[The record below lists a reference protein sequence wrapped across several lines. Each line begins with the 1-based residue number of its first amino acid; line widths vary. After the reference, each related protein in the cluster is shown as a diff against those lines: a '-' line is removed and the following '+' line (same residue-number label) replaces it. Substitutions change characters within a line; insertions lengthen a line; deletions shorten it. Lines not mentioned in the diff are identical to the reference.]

1 MANEAHKIKLLVL
14 WDILCKNTDENHA
27 LNTDEISELLALRGL
42 NVSRKILVQDIATLC
57 DNGYDVLSYK
67 KKYHYYYVVNRS
79 LETAEVVML
88 ADVINASKLP
98 VAQKKALAQRLA
110 ETLCTHQAESISKH
124 IISLDKG
131 RRGNSSFIY
140 NVDAIERAINENKQ
154 ISFLYFNYD
163 EKHKKVYRKNGNRYT
178 VSPAFMVWNKDNYYL
193 LCFSKGHDDI
203 VKDMSRF
210 GRNYLEVGYYTEVIF
225 PEYDVQFIAVNDNV
239 DSEVQTDNDFT
250 PFRNI
255 MNEWYAKDISKKMKS
270 AIKAKGNSGKHT
282 NPLPP
287 YGYIKD
293 PNDKNKWLI
302 DEEAATVVRRIFG
315 LCMQGFG
322 PTQISRIL
330 TDEGVDTPKIH
341 AKKMGRKVTIRAN
354 EMPEAWADQTV
365 GAILGYWEYLG
376 WTVNFKTKKKSFKS
390 KKVIL
395 LPSDEWQVFKDT
407 QEPIIDEETFW
418 AVQKI
423 REGKRRLD
431 SLGEPNAL
439 SGMLFCGD
447 CGHRL
452 YLRRQRD
459 PHQKDYFVCSVY
471 RKKRKYFCT
480 AHFIRLADIEKILL
494 RDLRQVTAFA
504 REHESEFLD
513 LAKKR
518 SLRETEKLRAENKAS
533 LDKAVRRIAEIDG
546 IIQKLYEDN
555 VSGKISDERFAK
567 MTATYETEQNGLQQ
581 TAQRLK
587 DDISAVREEGESVD
601 RFMKLVNKYSDITEL
616 NAEIIRT
623 FVEKIV
629 VYEAE
634 KNDGVKT
641 QKVKIVYNCVGTVS
655 VPNTDNEAVK
665 TDKTKIIEVA

>member
-1 MANEAHKIKLLVL
+1 MRNQSAINKIPFAEGDETALYTRLSRDDEL
-14 WDILCKNTDENHA
+14 TGESNSIKNQR
-27 LNTDEISELLALRGL
+27 ELLLQYA
-42 NVSRKILVQDIATLC
+42 K
-57 DNGYDVLSYK
+57 
-67 KKYHYYYVVNRS
+67 
-79 LETAEVVML
+79 
-88 ADVINASKLP
+88 
-98 VAQKKALAQRLA
+98 
-110 ETLCTHQAESISKH
+110 
-124 IISLDKG
+124 
-131 RRGNSSFIY
+131 
-140 NVDAIERAINENKQ
+140 
-154 ISFLYFNYD
+154 
-163 EKHKKVYRKNGNRYT
+163 
-178 VSPAFMVWNKDNYYL
+178 
-193 LCFSKGHDDI
+193 SKGYANVQVYVDDGYSGTNFNRPDFKRMMERVEAGLIKRVI

-480 AHFIRLADIEKILL
+480 SHFIRLADIEKILL

-587 DDISAVREEGESVD
+587 DEISAVREEGESVD

-623 FVEKIV
+623 FVEKII

-634 KNDGVKT
+634 KIDGVKT
-641 QKVKIVYNCVGTVS
+641 QRVKIVYNCVGTVS
-655 VPNTDNEAVK
+655 VPNADNKPVK

>member
-1 MANEAHKIKLLVL
+1 
-14 WDILCKNTDENHA
+14 
-27 LNTDEISELLALRGL
+27 
-42 NVSRKILVQDIATLC
+42 
-57 DNGYDVLSYK
+57 
-67 KKYHYYYVVNRS
+67 
-79 LETAEVVML
+79 
-88 ADVINASKLP
+88 
-98 VAQKKALAQRLA
+98 
-110 ETLCTHQAESISKH
+110 
-124 IISLDKG
+124 
-131 RRGNSSFIY
+131 
-140 NVDAIERAINENKQ
+140 
-154 ISFLYFNYD
+154 
-163 EKHKKVYRKNGNRYT
+163 
-178 VSPAFMVWNKDNYYL
+178 
-193 LCFSKGHDDI
+193 
-203 VKDMSRF
+203 
-210 GRNYLEVGYYTEVIF
+210 
-225 PEYDVQFIAVNDNV
+225 
-239 DSEVQTDNDFT
+239 
-250 PFRNI
+250 
-255 MNEWYAKDISKKMKS
+255 
-270 AIKAKGNSGKHT
+270 
-282 NPLPP
+282 
-287 YGYIKD
+287 
-293 PNDKNKWLI
+293 
-302 DEEAATVVRRIFG
+302 
-315 LCMQGFG
+315 MQGFG

-459 PHQKDYFVCSVY
+459 SHQKDYFVCSVY

-480 AHFIRLADIEKILL
+480 SHFIRLADIEKILL

-567 MTATYETEQNGLQQ
+567 MAATYEAEQDGLQQ

-587 DDISAVREEGESVD
+587 DEISAVREEGESVD

-623 FVEKIV
+623 FVEKII

-634 KNDGVKT
+634 KNDGIKT
-641 QKVKIVYNCVGTVS
+641 QRVKIVYNCVGTVS
-655 VPNTDNEAVK
+655 VPNIDNEPVK

>member
-1 MANEAHKIKLLVL
+1 MERVEAGLIKRV
-14 WDILCKNTDENHA
+14 
-27 LNTDEISELLALRGL
+27 
-42 NVSRKILVQDIATLC
+42 
-57 DNGYDVLSYK
+57 
-67 KKYHYYYVVNRS
+67 
-79 LETAEVVML
+79 
-88 ADVINASKLP
+88 
-98 VAQKKALAQRLA
+98 
-110 ETLCTHQAESISKH
+110 
-124 IISLDKG
+124 
-131 RRGNSSFIY
+131 
-140 NVDAIERAINENKQ
+140 
-154 ISFLYFNYD
+154 
-163 EKHKKVYRKNGNRYT
+163 
-178 VSPAFMVWNKDNYYL
+178 
-193 LCFSKGHDDI
+193 I

-322 PTQISRIL
+322 PSQISRIL

-480 AHFIRLADIEKILL
+480 SHFIRLADIEKILL

-587 DDISAVREEGESVD
+587 DEISAVREEGESVD

-623 FVEKIV
+623 FVEKIIV
-629 VYEAE
+629 FEAE
-634 KNDGVKT
+634 KIDGVKT

-655 VPNTDNEAVK
+655 VPNINNEPVK

>member
-1 MANEAHKIKLLVL
+1 MRTL
-14 WDILCKNTDENHA
+14 NTTTLDNMEKFIIDYQKRKGKSPSFREVMKA
-27 LNTDEISELLALRGL
+27 LNMSSLNLVRTYILALENSGRIERTRLGNIDML
-42 NVSRKILVQDIATLC
+42 PKLRPSGVAITPIVGSIAC
-57 DNGYDVLSYK
+57 GQ
-67 KKYHYYYVVNRS
+67 
-79 LETAEVVML
+79 
-88 ADVINASKLP
+88 P
-98 VAQKKALAQRLA
+98 
-110 ETLCTHQAESISKH
+110 
-124 IISLDKG
+124 
-131 RRGNSSFIY
+131 
-140 NVDAIERAINENKQ
+140 VDAVEQIEESVTLPRAIFGGGDLFILHTHGDSMIDIGIKHGDLVVIRKQNSAENG
-154 ISFLYFNYD
+154 D
-163 EKHKKVYRKNGNRYT
+163 
-178 VSPAFMVWNKDNYYL
+178 
-193 LCFSKGHDDI
+193 
-203 VKDMSRF
+203 
-210 GRNYLEVGYYTEVIF
+210 
-225 PEYDVQFIAVNDNV
+225 
-239 DSEVQTDNDFT
+239 
-250 PFRNI
+250 
-255 MNEWYAKDISKKMKS
+255 
-270 AIKAKGNSGKHT
+270 
-282 NPLPP
+282 
-287 YGYIKD
+287 IKD

-395 LPSDEWQVFKDT
+395 LPSDEWQIFKDT

-480 AHFIRLADIEKILL
+480 SHFIRLADIEKILL

-567 MTATYETEQNGLQQ
+567 MTATYEAEQNGLQQ

-587 DDISAVREEGESVD
+587 EEISVVREEGESVD

-623 FVEKIV
+623 FVEKII

-634 KNDGVKT
+634 KIDGIKT
-641 QKVKIVYNCVGTVS
+641 QRVKIVYNCVGTVS
-655 VPNTDNEAVK
+655 VPNADNEPVK